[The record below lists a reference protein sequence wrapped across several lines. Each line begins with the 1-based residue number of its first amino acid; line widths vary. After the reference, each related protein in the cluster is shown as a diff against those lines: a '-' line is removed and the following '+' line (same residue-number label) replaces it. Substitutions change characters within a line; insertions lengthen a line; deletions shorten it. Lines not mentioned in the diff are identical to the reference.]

1 MVALHCI
8 ADDAI
13 FSDGKCQKSPGKIEL
28 QLDRGEMSSR
38 QESAVLEALK
48 SKFGHSKFRSEEQK
62 RAVLTVVAG
71 WFLLIIMT

>member
-1 MVALHCI
+1 M
-8 ADDAI
+8 
-13 FSDGKCQKSPGKIEL
+13 SS
-28 QLDRGEMSSR
+28 SSR

-71 WFLLIIMT
+71 WFLIIIIIMT